1 MTGEKRQYR
10 IVSKA
15 TVTVPGTDLNKATF
29 DPILS
34 GLQSIG
40 GFEKMAVLIDD
51 WNAVTENGIYM
62 ANGGANAPVSGE
74 WHMGL
79 VMHHNNAYSVQR
91 VCAFA
96 STKKWYERHQMNGSW
111 DAWAEVAGTDFATAG
126 IADSGGAASTGY
138 WVKYDDGTM
147 ICYKTST
154 QMPIINT
161 QAGGMY
167 RSSYISLGD
176 FPQAFSALPRVI
188 PVTYTNSNIY
198 HWSTD
203 AYGYSSS
210 NAGQV
215 AIFSPSQVTSVLM
228 DIGYTAIGRWK

>member
-1 MTGEKRQYR
+1 MSVTTVNLGSVIGPVGPAGPQGETGADGAPGPNE
-10 IVSKA
+10 VS
-15 TVTVPGTDLNKATF
+15 TNTETNIT
-29 DPILS
+29 
-34 GLQSIG
+34 GLLKG
-40 GFEKMAVLIDD
+40 
-51 WNAVTENGIYM
+51 N
-62 ANGGANAPVSGE
+62 GANVS
-74 WHMGL
+74 
-79 VMHHNNAYSVQR
+79 A
-91 VCAFA
+91 
-96 STKKWYERHQMNGSW
+96 
-111 DAWAEVAGTDFATAG
+111 AEAGTDFATAG
-126 IADSGGAASTGY
+126 IADSGGSASTGY

>member
-1 MTGEKRQYR
+1 MATTTVDLGSVIGPQGPKGDTGATGETGPQGPQGVQGVQGVQGSTGPQGPSGPNEVTTGTATD
-10 IVSKA
+10 IV
-15 TVTVPGTDLNKATF
+15 
-29 DPILS
+29 
-34 GLQSIG
+34 GLLKG
-40 GFEKMAVLIDD
+40 
-51 WNAVTENGIYM
+51 N
-62 ANGGANAPVSGE
+62 GANVLA
-74 WHMGL
+74 
-79 VMHHNNAYSVQR
+79 
-91 VCAFA
+91 
-96 STKKWYERHQMNGSW
+96 
-111 DAWAEVAGTDFATAG
+111 AEAGVDFATAG
-126 IADSGGAASTGY
+126 IADSGGSASTGY

-198 HWSTD
+198 HWATD